1 MSLCKTFLHFHYISA
16 LCDCC
21 HQFPV
26 TESRIFVTRFE
37 IMITKGSK
45 LYSIFNNKCPKCQEG
60 DFFSFSN
67 SYDLKNFSKMDKQC
81 QVCKLN
87 YEPEPGYYFGAMYVS
102 YAINVAV
109 FVSVW
114 VACIVLFEDIN
125 VWYQVLASV
134 VIGLALTPLTFRWS
148 RLSWINFFVKFD
160 SAAKSNASDKTTSV
174 ISK

>member
-1 MSLCKTFLHFHYISA
+1 M
-16 LCDCC
+16 
-21 HQFPV
+21 
-26 TESRIFVTRFE
+26 
-37 IMITKGSK
+37 G
-45 LYSIFNNKCPKCQEG
+45 
-60 DFFSFSN
+60 
-67 SYDLKNFSKMDKQC
+67 KQC
-81 QVCKLN
+81 QVCNLN

-134 VIGLALTPLTFRWS
+134 VIGLALTPLTFSWS

-160 SAAKSNASDKTTSV
+160 SAAKAKAAGKTTSV
-174 ISK
+174 ISQ